1 MKTVCENSLTK
12 YLISNQ
18 HDLREWTQPTIQD
31 YFEFCVKK
39 QVLSRMDIENGI
51 IELKGSPTGVSTN
64 CLKKKFSSFDVT
76 INHFLF

>member
-18 HDLREWTQPTIQD
+18 DDLREWKQSTIQD

-39 QVLSRMDIENGI
+39 QVLPRMDIENGT
-51 IELKGSPTGVSTN
+51 IELKGSPAGVSSN
-64 CLKKKFSSFDVT
+64 CSKKSSQ
-76 INHFLF
+76 ISM